1 MGLNNLSKV
10 SQHFSWRKIYQSRYS
25 YFTAF
30 ATMITRTEK
39 DKSWTLYEGFFE
51 KKKKRKKEKLFV
63 LVDEMNSAGYLERS
77 WH

>member
-1 MGLNNLSKV
+1 MKASL
-10 SQHFSWRKIYQSRYS
+10 
-25 YFTAF
+25 
-30 ATMITRTEK
+30 
-39 DKSWTLYEGFFE
+39 